1 MKYKIALL
9 VILFPVFIQAQSVI
23 QIDTLAAKVI
33 LDLKASWTL
42 GLDNNNKSVDIR
54 TFNRFKALFDKNAT
68 IDDDYNYQYIP
79 GDTSG
84 KYTIKIISKPFDVY
98 AHDVALEMSRL
109 KILFS
114 NTKDSIGNW
123 ENNLLIV
130 KTERNIL
137 AEKPRKFILKDVD
150 GLTKSIIQFH
160 PDIEFTSKKSKPGDS
175 LKMVAN
181 LKKMILN
188 NPDSVYRFISKS
200 TLYISLIKINDS
212 TIRIGSIR
220 NAGKSFNLMCLN
232 DKDGDGVLNGE
243 DSTKSAKRQYGDF
256 TAHGRPDYDFD
267 GVPDED
273 DKCEHTFAETTKN
286 EGCPDSYFITR
297 NQTDGFIGVQFN
309 SADINLPEL
318 NQLDYR
324 DESGN
329 NAMDVLQSKKGVLQ
343 NPGLIPGIVVGGNFS
358 YYFGEN
364 GKNAGISIGF
374 SYSGFKAVYQLTEPI
389 TYTYKS
395 SDGTNYY
402 RRQVLISALK
412 EEIKYNLYNIPI
424 MFSYRFKPGFIEG
437 NKLIINLKAGPSLI
451 LFNNMTDYNA
461 LIDFGGLYQVDSI
474 RKDLI
479 TYYDHFDQGSKWNI
493 LLTSQN
499 INSQNPN
506 PGSESVFSQ
515 LYSASSNYDFASN
528 KSYLG
533 IKKLT
538 RTTIAINI
546 GCDLQYYFTK
556 GKAPENGFAV
566 KLGAHLIYVP
576 TFGGNQKY
584 KPIDK
589 TTDEYNSI
597 YNSSAKSI
605 YSALGFNLGF
615 VYRF

>member
-9 VILFPVFIQAQSVI
+9 VILFPLFIRAQSVS
-23 QIDTLAAKVI
+23 QLDTLAVKVI
-33 LDLKASWTL
+33 QDLKASWTF
-42 GLDNNNKSVDIR
+42 GLDNSNKSVDIR
-54 TFNRFKALFDKNAT
+54 TFNKFKALFDKNAM
-68 IDDDYNYQYIP
+68 IDDEYNYQYIP
-79 GDTSG
+79 GDTLG
-84 KYTIKIISKPFDVY
+84 KYIIKIVSKPFDVY
-98 AHDVALEMSRL
+98 AHDVALEISRL
-109 KILFS
+109 KIV
-114 NTKDSIGNW
+114 NTYTKDSIGNW
-123 ENNLLIV
+123 ENNVLIV
-130 KTERNIL
+130 KTEKNIL
-137 AEKPRKFILKDVD
+137 AEKQRKFMMKDVD
-150 GLTKSIIQFH
+150 GLTKSIIHFH
-160 PDIEFTSKKSKPGDS
+160 LEIEFPSKKSKPGDS
-175 LKMVAN
+175 LKMVDN

-188 NPDSVYRFISKS
+188 NPDSVYRFSSKS
-200 TLYISLIKINDS
+200 TSYISLIKINDS

-220 NAGKSFNLMCLN
+220 SAGKSFNLTCLN
-232 DKDGDGVLNGE
+232 DFDGDGVLNGE
-243 DSTKSAKRQYGDF
+243 DSTKSKHGDF

-273 DKCEHTFAETTKN
+273 DKCEHTYSETTKN
-286 EGCPDSYFITR
+286 EGCPDAYFITR
-297 NQTDGFIGVQFN
+297 NQSDGFIGVQFN

-329 NAMDVLQSKKGVLQ
+329 DAMDVLQSKKGVLQ
-343 NPGLIPGIVVGGNFS
+343 NPGIIPGIVVGGNFS

-364 GKNAGISIGF
+364 GKNAGVSIGF

-389 TYTYKS
+389 NYTYKS

-402 RRQVLISALK
+402 RRQVLINALN
-412 EEIKYNLYNIPI
+412 EEIKYNVYNIPV
-424 MFSYRFKPGFIEG
+424 MFSYRLKPGFIGG

-451 LFNNMTDYNA
+451 LFNNSTDYNA
-461 LIDFGGLYQVDSI
+461 RIDFGGLYQVDSI
-474 RKDLI
+474 RKDVI
-479 TYYDHFDQGSKWNI
+479 TYYDHFDQSSKWNI
-493 LLTSQN
+493 LLTSQY

-506 PGSESVFSQ
+506 PGSADVFSQ
-515 LYSASSNYDFASN
+515 LYSASAKYDFASN

-533 IKKLT
+533 TKLLT
-538 RTTIAINI
+538 RTTVAVNI

-566 KLGAHLIYVP
+566 KLGAHLVYVP
-576 TFGGNQKY
+576 SYGGNQNY
-584 KPIDK
+584 EPIDK